1 MKVLVL
7 LIPLMPICFAGR
19 TVTDGFKSAFVR
31 PSITRPTPDPDP
43 CFRFFDV
50 YLPDEFDAEPERQ
63 FPIVYHLTGLG
74 GDYTTY
80 SEPDRL
86 AMDGMLARKEV
97 VPMIIVAPDPAILN
111 YSGSFWTDSSLVDDS
126 DGSFNNKFERYI
138 IEELIPFVD
147 QKYRQ
152 KRTAEGDAGPFRALM
167 GQSMGGYGS
176 LLFAMKYPELFC
188 AFAGDSATAFWLI
201 NSNLAS
207 PPEVGFPNGNP
218 MYSFNKLLIPGLSK
232 STPPGRLQ
240 PDNDDITFGFFS
252 WAGAFSPIV
261 QGIGP
266 DNCTLEMN
274 QCLTTP
280 PFCVAYPFVMDVDN
294 VPLIVEE
301 SFVPVQPIIDL
312 WKVYDPFTL
321 VDIVDPAVLRRKA
334 IYFDAGADLEAEPVD
349 NVGAR
354 YFSDKLAG
362 LDVNNE
368 FLLFNGGHSSC
379 TTTDELECYR
389 FTTNLKL
396 FSGKFSEAGE
406 EPSKMVITG
415 VHTIDLLDSS
425 SMRILDKGL
434 VAIETAHE
442 EGITTTEVTI
452 NIKDAARLEI
462 GTQDIVGGGLQVGNS
477 HGKANLLFDPSRV
490 DDSIQFT
497 LLVDG
502 PEAVMQ
508 IGKRGYLGLGV
519 GIDGNNTDVANYWGL
534 SSLTNVDSVSLHFT
548 QGRFEHNQIASSLE
562 ERGSLFALGASNGYF
577 LTLNPD
583 SFVISGGA
591 NFATMTEANR
601 IHPTVQDNAG
611 VIDPGGIRNRI
622 VKNPDTPFDDFY
634 GAPRGVYA
642 SFTFSQN
649 LMSVGLLSS
658 SAMLFDV
665 NKEPLES
672 PATQEQLFE
681 FLSVANYFEQ
691 GRKRAPIN
699 ELDGQLVVGYII
711 PQADP
716 QSSSGSINRFVVDTN
731 DPCNPLSV
739 PFLAAKILKEGAVGI
754 ALATIAG
761 RQQVVRLFDL
771 NPQP

>member
-1 MKVLVL
+1 
-7 LIPLMPICFAGR
+7 MPSCFAGR
-19 TVTDGFKSAFVR
+19 TVTDGFKSRFVR

-50 YLPDEFDAEPERQ
+50 YLPDEFDTEPERQ

-80 SEPDRL
+80 SESDRL

-111 YSGSFWTDSSLVDDS
+111 YSGSFWTDSSLVDDP

-138 IEELIPFVD
+138 IEELIPYVD

-152 KRTAEGDAGPFRALM
+152 KRTAQGDAGPFRALM

-176 LLFAMKYPELFC
+176 LFFAIKYPDLFC

-207 PPEVGFPNGNP
+207 PPEVGFPDGNP
-218 MYSFNKLLIPGLSK
+218 MYSFNKLLIPGLLASD
-232 STPPGRLQ
+232 PPGRLQ
-240 PDNDDITFGFFS
+240 PANDDITFGFFS

-280 PFCVAYPFVMDVDN
+280 PFCVAYPFIVGAEN
-294 VPLIVEE
+294 VPLIVGG
-301 SFVPVQPIIDL
+301 SFVPVPSIIDL
-312 WKVYDPFTL
+312 WQEYDPFVL
-321 VDIVDPAVLRRKA
+321 IDAVDPAVLRRKA
-334 IYFDAGADLEAEPVD
+334 IYFDAGDDLKGEPID

-368 FLLFNGGHSSC
+368 FLLFKGAHASC
-379 TTTDELECYR
+379 TTTDELFCYR

-396 FSGKFSEAGE
+396 CSGKFSQAGK
-406 EPSKMVITG
+406 EPSKMVISG
-415 VHTIDLLDSS
+415 VHTIDLLDNS
-425 SMRILDKGL
+425 SMTILDKAL
-434 VAIETAHE
+434 VAIETTHDDGVTA
-442 EGITTTEVTI
+442 TEVTI
-452 NIKDAARLEI
+452 NLKDSARLEI
-462 GTQDIVGGGLQVGNS
+462 GTQATLGGGLQIGNPY
-477 HGKANLLFDPSRV
+477 GKANLLFDPSRV
-490 DDSIQFT
+490 DDTIKFT

-502 PEAVMQ
+502 PEAVVQ
-508 IGKRGYLGLGV
+508 IGKQGYLGFGV
-519 GIDGNNTDVANYWGL
+519 GVDGNNTDVSNYWGL
-534 SSLTNVDSVSLHFT
+534 SSLTNVDSVTLDFQ
-548 QGRFEHNQIASSLE
+548 QGRFEHNQISSSLE
-562 ERGSLFALGASNGYF
+562 ERGSLLALGASNQYA
-577 LTLNPD
+577 LALNPET
-583 SFVISGGA
+583 FVISGGA
-591 NFATMTEANR
+591 NLATMTEANR
-601 IHPTVQDNAG
+601 IHPTVQDTAG

-622 VKNPDTPFDDFY
+622 VENPDTTFDDFY
-634 GAPRGVYA
+634 GPPKGVYA
-642 SFTFSQN
+642 SLTFSQN
-649 LMSVGLLSS
+649 LMTVGLLSS
-658 SAMLFDV
+658 SLMLFDTH
-665 NKEPLES
+665 KQPLAN

-699 ELDGQLVVGYII
+699 ELDGQLVVGYIT
-711 PQADP
+711 PQSDP
-716 QSSSGSINRFVVDTN
+716 QIKSEIINRLVVDTK

-754 ALATIAG
+754 ALATVAG